1 LRPHGRI
8 CLRIFGLLRSTARFP
23 HRDEG
28 IYTKMAGRPAMD
40 VLAEI
45 GGQAAAIITYFF

>member
-1 LRPHGRI
+1 LPAY
-8 CLRIFGLLRSTARFP
+8 FWTASVDGSIPTR
-23 HRDEG
+23 EKG

-45 GGQAAAIITYFF
+45 GGQAAAIITYFFE

>member
-1 LRPHGRI
+1 
-8 CLRIFGLLRSTARFP
+8 
-23 HRDEG
+23 
-28 IYTKMAGRPAMD
+28 MAGRPAMD